1 MDLDVRKHLNRARQ
15 HKDVTAVRLAYQ
27 LMTDGRSGALQPR
40 VIAPELRVA
49 CAEEALQL
57 GCLEISAACL
67 KLYFEGNPATNQFLC
82 RAYLCQGQLKSP
94 ATTGN
99 AEDFES
105 MLLYFQKAIEISK
118 NNPRYH
124 FLVFNASLRYM
135 QAVRPLLRPRLR
147 ARLAPSLALVVSALE
162 EVAEPDHA
170 WRAELMMQTSG
181 GMPCGCREKGGRLQI
196 FNRYFR
202 IRQVH
207 NKLLED
213 SSPEMTMHCPSLAVL
228 HKIQNLKKVEGGE
241 RGACH
246 LSEEDVVELQ
256 EVFILLVDRHAAAG
270 PYAMMEGD
278 TPTSPSQTPAAI
290 PPAERVVLLL
300 ELAVLALQWKQQEVV
315 ASCLKELNSA
325 KETTAS
331 QHVMLECVQ
340 CELNVLRKQE
350 KTNAYSKAGIEAR
363 LKEIGKLDRLLRR
376 AVAEGDPGAV
386 QAACATQWSVCLPLL
401 QRNLRKRI
409 QPELQRVAQV
419 LEDMQSM
426 LLETRCQV
434 HSELAS
440 MEEEEGRL
448 GASLGHLERA
458 MLLADGPQRE
468 RLSTAVNRL
477 HLRGTLYTTPSR
489 PEDRAAMLLQQAKDK
504 PLQDMTDIRHTLV
517 QAGLFLAPDAFQT
530 VLDADSIPESN
541 DEPVPAVRLSAKA
554 QHHSRCVQGVQ
565 GHLER
570 WADDSN
576 GTERVR
582 VWAVLVKAARGQEV
596 WDVCRAASRFS
607 LLYDDDRWTEKSES
621 LKEEQGSR
629 QSNAS
634 TSSSRD
640 VLRLLAEVCFINAEA
655 TVQKLRSEGVELNS
669 PAVPPQDRGGPISE
683 DHQHWVVY
691 RDWIQSLSA
700 YATAGFLRGAEL
712 GAELGEWWMV
722 DNAAVYLWNYSRPLL
737 ATGEYRTLLPIFQT
751 LVDTLRRTGHCG
763 DHTVLVGLCDA
774 VARGLL
780 QPLLGRDGVR
790 TAQQPEDRTKKG
802 AAKTTDKTGSSTHVG
817 GTLTMEPA
825 ALQDLHRALELC
837 EFALHLSSGTVPGK
851 RVSMAT
857 RKQVL
862 ATWVQIK
869 KLLQQPVG
877 QTTGIAV
884 ECKEDESVAAMTRVL
899 VAVEMQNLCCD
910 RSGVQAEPSVPG
922 LSSLVRAAS
931 DCAWSDAA
939 VELQVWSQL
948 ALLCHRGGDH
958 NLVLQCTQAAL
969 LLEGAASRSIR
980 GAQCPLYGP
989 HAVNEMLSSMACL
1002 RGLSLTHKSNG
1013 DLQSSREALQVLL
1026 SSVSYAEKAQSPA
1039 LCRAAARHYWNS
1051 CLPLTQAPADRQQL
1065 QGPLE
1070 RILSALCH
1078 TGAQHTKQG
1087 EAKGRVAA
1095 TALAGSEELT
1105 NDGDDDVGLRAGMYH
1120 MLFCIHGDR
1129 GDWERALQV
1138 LDKAVREL
1146 PRSKHRMARY
1156 LFYLDLLVKELHSL
1170 SLPHLSLPVLHLAE
1184 TIAHDLLDRKGLSD
1198 LYRLRIVKTC
1208 CQLGMEAHS
1217 PYRDELLDLSSIRE
1231 QELIECRKAIF
1242 IARQRKS
1249 QNMLPKQSSSAEPK
1263 PELRVLPQR
1272 AELSSV
1278 DVWLDKAE
1286 VCLSMGLYPSAGQL
1300 LAEAHLLAKEVGHQE
1315 AEARCVL
1322 GLAVLACEEG
1332 NPSQALELLNRA
1344 QDLGGD
1350 EEFWYQLT
1358 LTQIR
1363 ATTSQGDQQAGAKVD
1378 VIIQQGCGALR
1389 SVLGQRPNRAPRL
1402 RFWIASLETRG
1413 AAECISTMSQRGP
1426 GETLS
1431 AGETLRLTY
1440 ACDTLREATR
1450 ELTELGHE
1458 EQAAQACLEHA
1469 MGLRVL
1475 ARHAGSVDE
1484 GKRHLL
1490 DSVYMLQEA
1499 VSLQEHALLRAR
1511 SWAPSQE
1518 SPGLTL
1524 VSMRRLQRL
1533 RLSLAELCLAT
1544 LEQLHAEDEVRA
1556 RQAKTSAQRV
1566 LEEFTCHT
1574 PEPGSLDQE
1583 WASAG
1588 PTLAQ
1593 VALGQLAAVDSLCA
1607 AGDGADGAL
1616 CSALTGKCL
1625 RLLAAR
1631 KDPLYP
1637 SNLWDAPNQARKF

>member
-49 CAEEALQL
+49 CAEEALQ
-57 GCLEISAACL
+57 
-67 KLYFEGNPATNQFLC
+67 
-82 RAYLCQGQLKSP
+82 
-94 ATTGN
+94 
-99 AEDFES
+99 EDFES

-124 FLVFNASLRYM
+124 FLVFNASLGYM

-162 EVAEPDHA
+162 EVAEPDHV
-170 WRAELMMQTSG
+170 WRAELMMQTALHPESG
-181 GMPCGCREKGGRLQI
+181 
-196 FNRYFR
+196 
-202 IRQVH
+202 
-207 NKLLED
+207 
-213 SSPEMTMHCPSLAVL
+213 
-228 HKIQNLKKVEGGE
+228 
-241 RGACH
+241 
-246 LSEEDVVELQ
+246 
-256 EVFILLVDRHAAAG
+256 
-270 PYAMMEGD
+270 
-278 TPTSPSQTPAAI
+278 
-290 PPAERVVLLL
+290 VVLLL

-582 VWAVLVKAARGQEV
+582 VWAVLVKAARGHEV

-607 LLYDDDRWTEKSES
+607 LLYDDNRWTEKSES

-634 TSSSRD
+634 TSFSRD

-669 PAVPPQDRGGPISE
+669 PAVPPQDRGSPTSE

-763 DHTVLVGLCDA
+763 DHAVLVGLCDA

-780 QPLLGRDGVR
+780 QPLLGWDGVR

-802 AAKTTDKTGSSTHVG
+802 AAKTTNKTGSSTHVG
-817 GTLTMEPA
+817 GTLAMEPA

-877 QTTGIAV
+877 QTMGIAV

-910 RSGVQAEPSVPG
+910 RSGVRAEPSVPG

-931 DCAWSDAA
+931 DCVWSDAA

-948 ALLCHRGGDH
+948 ALLCHRGDDH

-1078 TGAQHTKQG
+1078 TGAQHTKG

-1105 NDGDDDVGLRAGMYH
+1105 SLRAGMYH

-1146 PRSKHRMARY
+1146 PRSKHRMLLFQQGTLVRAWLGHSIQMDMQRFQEEGERVCSAVWHQAALCSPDPRQQLACFQSAIATLSGAEGRWQKADLLLGFGEWLYSQNQPLQTAKHHLHWAIDLLLHLDPEQAEETEDPSQEMGAADPVRPEPTLPVGVRRVSSLSELWEVRRLDGLIRAHTLLGFMEPRTSPNHHQNLLWAYVFVLRTWNVSMATVREVLKEMAKGPSIEPPTSAASRREKSVSRDKGKGKKTKQAQQPPRPSTEEKPKRLLQEEELTLPSMPEEWAR

-1208 CQLGMEAHS
+1208 CQLGMDAHS

-1231 QELIECRKAIF
+1231 QELIE
-1242 IARQRKS
+1242 
-1249 QNMLPKQSSSAEPK
+1249 
-1263 PELRVLPQR
+1263 
-1272 AELSSV
+1272 
-1278 DVWLDKAE
+1278 
-1286 VCLSMGLYPSAGQL
+1286 
-1300 LAEAHLLAKEVGHQE
+1300 
-1315 AEARCVL
+1315 
-1322 GLAVLACEEG
+1322 
-1332 NPSQALELLNRA
+1332 
-1344 QDLGGD
+1344 
-1350 EEFWYQLT
+1350 
-1358 LTQIR
+1358 
-1363 ATTSQGDQQAGAKVD
+1363 
-1378 VIIQQGCGALR
+1378 
-1389 SVLGQRPNRAPRL
+1389 
-1402 RFWIASLETRG
+1402 
-1413 AAECISTMSQRGP
+1413 
-1426 GETLS
+1426 
-1431 AGETLRLTY
+1431 
-1440 ACDTLREATR
+1440 
-1450 ELTELGHE
+1450 
-1458 EQAAQACLEHA
+1458 
-1469 MGLRVL
+1469 
-1475 ARHAGSVDE
+1475 
-1484 GKRHLL
+1484 
-1490 DSVYMLQEA
+1490 
-1499 VSLQEHALLRAR
+1499 
-1511 SWAPSQE
+1511 
-1518 SPGLTL
+1518 
-1524 VSMRRLQRL
+1524 
-1533 RLSLAELCLAT
+1533 
-1544 LEQLHAEDEVRA
+1544 
-1556 RQAKTSAQRV
+1556 
-1566 LEEFTCHT
+1566 
-1574 PEPGSLDQE
+1574 
-1583 WASAG
+1583 
-1588 PTLAQ
+1588 
-1593 VALGQLAAVDSLCA
+1593 
-1607 AGDGADGAL
+1607 
-1616 CSALTGKCL
+1616 
-1625 RLLAAR
+1625 
-1631 KDPLYP
+1631 
-1637 SNLWDAPNQARKF
+1637 